1 MGMEDVPPELLFD
14 LENPKWQGIKVLKN
28 ELWAFLTNIL
38 VGVGYN
44 DSFCV
49 AYLKTLFE

>member
-38 VGVGYN
+38 VGWDTMIV
-44 DSFCV
+44 FV
-49 AYLKTLFE
+49 